1 MNPPI
6 DCGKMSRANK
16 HKDCYRT
23 VSKNMKKIIGLY
35 KRIPVTVRASIWF
48 VVCSV
53 LQKAIAFLTTPI
65 FTRIMSTEQYGQ
77 VTIYN
82 SWVEIFMIF
91 ATLDIFYGVYNN
103 ALTKYPEDRDRVTS
117 SMQGLCTTLTVV
129 LLLIY
134 LILQKFV
141 NRLTGMSTNIT
152 LFLFGELLFVP
163 AFRFWSTRERFD
175 FKYRKLVIFS
185 LIMALLSPA
194 MGIPAV
200 LYFEEKGYARII
212 TLVLSQVIIA
222 VGLYIS
228 NFKKGRTFFHKQYWK
243 YALAFNLPLIPH
255 YLSSTVLNQCDRIM
269 IDRMCGTDKA
279 GIYGLAYTVGAMIII
294 FNQAIMNTF
303 TPYSYQ
309 KLKKQDYTEIRYSAN
324 FLVIIIAVI
333 SVGILTVAPEIMAVL
348 GDERYSEGV
357 WIIAPISA
365 SIFFRFVY
373 GLYGCIEFYYEEN
386 YFIMVAS
393 TICAVVNIIT
403 NYIFIKM
410 FGFLAAGYTTLGCY
424 ILYAISHY
432 IFSQKVLQ
440 KHSKIKTLF
449 DNRLILVSSIA
460 VIAFSSCMMALYP
473 FRLIRFLLIF
483 ALLVFTFIY
492 RKSIIDRFKKIK
504 NQ

>member
-1 MNPPI
+1 MRRLIGIYKKMPI
-6 DCGKMSRANK
+6 
-16 HKDCYRT
+16 
-23 VSKNMKKIIGLY
+23 
-35 KRIPVTVRASIWF
+35 TVRASIWF
-48 VVCSV
+48 VICSV

-65 FTRIMSTEQYGQ
+65 FTRLMSTEQYGQ

-103 ALTKYPEDRDRVTS
+103 ALTKYPEDRDRVTA
-117 SMQGLCTTLTVV
+117 SMQGLCTTLT
-129 LLLIY
+129 LCLF
-134 LILQKFV
+134 FV
-141 NRLTGMSTNIT
+141 YYFFRKYINSWTGMSTNMT

-175 FKYRKLVIFS
+175 FRYRKLVGLSIV
-185 LIMALLSPA
+185 MAILSPA

-212 TLVLSQVIIA
+212 TLVLSQVIISF
-222 VGLYIS
+222 GLYIS
-228 NFKKGRTFFHKQYWK
+228 NYQKGQTFFNSKYWR

-309 KLKKQDYTEIRYSAN
+309 NLKKENYKEIRNSAD
-324 FLVIIIAVI
+324 FLIIIIAVI
-333 SVGILTVAPEIMAVL
+333 SIGILTIAPEIISVL

-357 WIIAPISA
+357 WIIAPIAA
-365 SIFFRFVY
+365 SIFFRFIY

-386 YFIMVAS
+386 YFIMIAS
-393 TICAVVNIIT
+393 TICAIVNIIT
-403 NYIFIKM
+403 NYLFINL

-424 ILYAISHY
+424 ILYAFSHY
-432 IFSQKVLQ
+432 VFSQKVLH
-440 KHSKIKTLF
+440 KHSPIKTLF
-449 DNRLILVSSIA
+449 NNKLILIISIIVVVLSSL
-460 VIAFSSCMMALYP
+460 MMTLYP
-473 FRLIRFLLIF
+473 FRLIRYLVVVGILIISG
-483 ALLVFTFIY
+483 VY
-492 RKSIIDRFKKIK
+492 KDSIVERFKVIRAK
-504 NQ
+504 